1 VHSAKSNMK
10 KTAKEEEHN
19 AHKYAHEVRAS
30 KNELQPLEEAIKKG
44 EVVSPDG
51 NTKKNSSRTK
61 TLCGLVQ
68 RTEKTTRI
76 SSGLSRIPVRSCQL
90 QQAWQAGH
98 C

>member
-44 EVVSPDG
+44 HIFSPDG
-51 NTKKNSSRTK
+51 NTKKTVRVRRHAVVSCNELRTRK
-61 TLCGLVQ
+61 A
-68 RTEKTTRI
+68 
-76 SSGLSRIPVRSCQL
+76 SGLSRIPVRSCQL